1 MDNKTYLDQ
10 IAVKGSNNRS
20 SSTKKPLISPT
31 LLKLT
36 LVGLIVIATLLG
48 ILSAIKKSN
57 KADYGVYETL
67 YLRAQNLSST
77 TSPIATA
84 SINVHSSDVRKQST
98 KLTAAITKLNTGL
111 TGYIANEGADL
122 TSISESVI
130 TSEAT
135 INTSYTSAI
144 NEAVLAGT
152 LDRVYVAQTHY
163 QITLLQSAIKNAK
176 EKTAHDD
183 FRQHLQNVEAELD
196 PIENQFALFMTI
208 Y

>member
-31 LLKLT
+31 LLKLI

-67 YLRAQNLSST
+67 YLRAQNLSSS

-98 KLTAAITKLNTGL
+98 KLAAAITKLNTGL